1 MRKSVAAAMRR
12 GGLPAIVSPREG
24 RPRDR
29 FDGHPFARVG
39 GGLVRICLVLE
50 AGGGGAGRHVLDLAR
65 ELPLRGHAVAVIYS
79 AMRAEARFL
88 VELLSLPVTRVEVP
102 MTRNPGPQDVM
113 AVCRLAEALR
123 QHGPFDIV
131 HSHSSK
137 AGALARLVPTGT
149 ACRIYTPHAF
159 RALDPEASW
168 LSKAVLTAIERMLG
182 RARTDALIA
191 VSQGEL
197 AFARAQRIAPGR
209 CHLIRNGVI
218 HPRSVDR
225 AAVRRELRFAEDQL
239 VVGFVGR
246 LSYQKAPERF
256 VEAMVQAMYARDDVR
271 AVMIG
276 QGAYE
281 SMVANAIE
289 RSGLA
294 GRFRLLGGADAQNYI
309 GAFDVLMMTSRY
321 EGLSYVMLESLAAGV
336 PIISTDVAGAHD
348 VIVESG
354 REGLIVGG
362 ADLINN
368 LAGAVLGLAEDRER
382 LRQMQEAARAR
393 GAVLNGQR
401 MIDETEA
408 LYRRIAAEKRRG

>member
-1 MRKSVAAAMRR
+1 MK
-12 GGLPAIVSPREG
+12 
-24 RPRDR
+24 
-29 FDGHPFARVG
+29 
-39 GGLVRICLVLE
+39 ICLVLE
-50 AGGGGAGRHVLDLAR
+50 SGGGGAGRHVLDLAR
-65 ELPLRGHAVAVIYS
+65 ELPLRGHAVTVIYS
-79 AMRAEARFL
+79 AVRAEARFIA
-88 VELLSLPVTRVEVP
+88 ELLDLPVTPVEVP
-102 MTRNPGPQDVM
+102 MTRNPGPRDLV
-113 AVCRLAEALR
+113 ATCRLAKALR

-131 HSHSSK
+131 HCHSSK
-137 AGALARLVPTGT
+137 AGALVRLVPTG
-149 ACRIYTPHAF
+149 AAPRIYTPHAF
-159 RALDPEASW
+159 RALDPEASL
-168 LSKAVLTAIERMLG
+168 LSRFAVTAIEQMLG

-197 AFARAQRIAPGR
+197 TFAREQRIAPGR

-218 HPRSVDR
+218 HPRSADR
-225 AAVRRELRFAEDQL
+225 EAVRRELRFAEDDF

-256 VEAMVQAMYARDDVR
+256 VGAMVQVMHARDDVH

-276 QGAYE
+276 QGSHE
-281 SMVANAIE
+281 SMMASAIE

-348 VIVESG
+348 VIAEGG
-354 REGLIVGG
+354 REGLIVDGG
-362 ADLINN
+362 EDLVNN
-368 LAGAVLGLAEDRER
+368 LAEAVLGLTKDRER
-382 LRQMQEAARAR
+382 LGRMQEAARAR

-401 MIDETEA
+401 MIDEIEA
-408 LYRRIAAEKRRG
+408 LYRRIAAEKRSG